1 MSSRRNFLKLGVLG
15 GLGLSQINL
24 FAKSNATKPHYDST
38 IKPKPIMVS
47 TWNHGLQANE
57 AGWEILAKGGS
68 ALDAVEA
75 GARIVESDPAITSVG
90 LGGLPDANGN
100 VTLDACIMDGDGSCG
115 AVLALEQI
123 EHPISVAR
131 AVMEKTPHVMLT
143 GKGAQDFALD
153 QGYELVDLLTPQAKK
168 AWEDWKK
175 KSQYQPEIN
184 SENHD
189 TIGLLA
195 LDEDGNLAGACTTS
209 GMAYKMPG
217 RIGDSPI
224 IGAGLFVDN
233 EVGACTAT
241 GVGEAIVK
249 VAGSAMIVEM
259 MRQGISPQEACSEA
273 VRRIKMIYK
282 GNIENLQ
289 VAFLAMDKKGNV
301 GAFAMYEGFNY
312 AVREAKE
319 AELIDSRFHKKWS

>member
-1 MSSRRNFLKLGVLG
+1 MSSRRNFLKLGILG
-15 GLGLSQINL
+15 GLGLSQFKL
-24 FAKSNATKPHYDST
+24 FSNTKAFRNDVNENF
-38 IKPKPIMVS
+38 KPKPLMIS

-57 AGWEILAKGGS
+57 AGWEILAAGGS

-75 GARIVESDPAITSVG
+75 GARIVESDPAVTSVG
-90 LGGLPDANGN
+90 LGGLPDAEGK
-100 VTLDACIMDGDGSCG
+100 VTLDACIMKGDGSCG

-123 EHPISVAR
+123 EHPISVAK
-131 AVMEKTPHVMLT
+131 AVMEKTPHVMFA
-143 GKGAQDFALD
+143 GQGAQDFAVE
-153 QGYELVDLLTPQAKK
+153 QGFELVDLLTPEAKA
-168 AWEDWKK
+168 AWEKWKEESK
-175 KSQYQPEIN
+175 YQPEIN

-195 LDEDGNLAGACTTS
+195 MDANGDLAGACTTS

-259 MRQGISPQEACSEA
+259 MRQGISPQEACAEA
-273 VRRIKMIYK
+273 VRRIKVIYK
-282 GNIENLQ
+282 GNIDNLQ

-301 GAFAMYEGFNY
+301 GSFAMYEGFNY
-312 AVREAKE
+312 ALRDAKE
-319 AELIDSRFHKKWS
+319 AELIDSRYHKKWN